1 MELKHFWKF
10 KQIIWTIEYLYFYA
24 TPDTQKTFLQ
34 PLDPVY
40 YTLCPKKATW
50 ADTVFLNRGP
60 LKVLYDSKYNVSH
73 LPLWSFKTLRGP
85 LSHNHFPLIFLCY
98 MVLVP
103 LGNLRLLE
111 FLEVPWGSYGMVSN
125 ALTYNFLTIVSFRI
139 RVPLILKLTIV
150 KKL

>member
-10 KQIIWTIEYLYFYA
+10 KQIIWTIEYLYFYT
-24 TPDTQKTFLQ
+24 TPDAQKAFLQ

-85 LSHNHFPLIFLCY
+85 LSHNHFTSIFLCY

-103 LGNLRLLE
+103 LGYLRL
-111 FLEVPWGSYGMVSN
+111 LEVPWGSYGIVSN
-125 ALTYNFLTIVSFRI
+125 AWTYNRLTIVSFKI
-139 RVPLILKLTIV
+139 RVPLILFLRYSV
-150 KKL
+150 